1 MEKRGVPTIAVVGKG
16 FEKAARSF
24 GRAYK
29 LPELR
34 LLLVD
39 DTVAHQGGDAL
50 LQLAVGGVDHVVEE
64 WSKGTGDTNGAASQ
78 DEWRETL
85 IVEGGYLDANQFL
98 LEMELTDGLPVIPP
112 TPDLVEQFV
121 AASGRGGSEVIARLM
136 PLMGDITVDRI
147 AANAVM
153 AGCPPNVMPILVT
166 AIQAM
171 SAEEFQGNHVV
182 TTAHTLFPLIVVNG
196 PIAKEIGMSDGRD
209 LSTEGWRSNATI
221 ARAMRLLMY
230 NCMSEPG
237 LHGAACQGHL
247 GKVADA
253 ITENVVQSPWEPLHV
268 EKGFRESDSVV
279 TVMTVE
285 PIQMVDDHSAVS
297 AQGILANFGSQMATS
312 GNRPVFGPAQHM
324 LIFGPSHANK
334 AAQGGFDKD
343 MIRRFIY
350 EVYRIPVSAY
360 PPESRERWSDWKK
373 MLYGTNTMENATI
386 PVVEDI
392 NDILIVV
399 HGGAGPNSFF
409 APGIN
414 THKSV
419 TKKIE

>member
-1 MEKRGVPTIAVVGKG
+1 VGKG

-39 DTVAHQGGDAL
+39 DTVAHQGGSEL
-50 LQLAVGGVDHVVEE
+50 VQLAASGVDLVVGE
-64 WSKGTGDTNGAASQ
+64 WTSESPKLNGSDSSDSKWTPSFD
-78 DEWRETL
+78 
-85 IVEGGYLDANQFL
+85 VEGGYLEANQML
-98 LEMELTDGLPVIPP
+98 LEMGLTDGLPIVPP
-112 TPDLVEQFV
+112 TPNLVEKYV
-121 AASGRGGSEVIARLM
+121 AASGRNGNEIIARLM
-136 PLMGDITVDRI
+136 PLMGDITIERI

-153 AGCPPNVMPILVT
+153 AGCAPEVMPILITVV
-166 AIQAM
+166 QAM
-171 SAEEFQGNHVV
+171 GAEDYRINHVV
-182 TTAHTLFPLIVVNG
+182 TTAHTLFPLIVVSG
-196 PIAKEIGMSDGRD
+196 PIAKEVGMSDGRD
-209 LSTEGWRSNATI
+209 LSGGGWRPNATI
-221 ARAMRLLMY
+221 ARAVRLIMY

-237 LHGAACQGHL
+237 VHGTTCQGHL

-253 ITENVVQSPWEPLHV
+253 ITENIEQSPWEPIHV
-268 EKGFRESDSVV
+268 EMGFRESDSVV

-285 PIQMVDDHSAVS
+285 PIQMVDDHSALS

-324 LIFGPSHANK
+324 LIFGPAHANK
-334 AAQGGFDKD
+334 VAQGGFDKQ

-350 EVYRIPVSAY
+350 EVYRIPVNEF
-360 PPESRERWSDWKK
+360 PPESRERWSAWKK
-373 MLYGTNTMENATI
+373 MLYGTNTMENATV

-392 NDILIVV
+392 NDILIMV

-414 THKSV
+414 DHKSI
-419 TKKIE
+419 TRKIE

>member
-1 MEKRGVPTIAVVGKG
+1 MEKRGVPTVAVVGKG

-50 LQLAVGGVDHVVEE
+50 VQLAVGGVDPVVEE
-64 WSKGTGDTNGAASQ
+64 WVKGTSDTKSTDPQ
-78 DEWRETL
+78 EEWRETL
-85 IVEGGYLDANQFL
+85 IVEGGFLDANQLL
-98 LEMELTDGLPVIPP
+98 LEMGLTDGLPIIPP
-112 TPDLVEQFV
+112 TPDLVKQFV
-121 AASGRGGSEVIARLM
+121 SASGRSGSEVIARLM
-136 PLMGDITVDRI
+136 PLMGNITVDRI
-147 AANAVM
+147 AANAIM
-153 AGCPPNVMPILVT
+153 AGCMPEVMPILVT

-171 SAEEFQGNHVV
+171 SAEEYRVNHVV
-182 TTAHTLFPLIVVNG
+182 TTAHTLFPLLVVNG
-196 PIAKEIGMSDGRD
+196 PIAREIGMSDGRD
-209 LSTEGWRSNATI
+209 LSAEGWRPNATI

-237 LHGAACQGHL
+237 IHGTTCQGHL

-268 EKGFRESDSVV
+268 EKGFRESDNVV

-285 PIQMVDDHSAVS
+285 PLQMVDDHSALS

-334 AAQGGFDKD
+334 VAQGGFDKD

-350 EVYRIPVSAY
+350 EVYRIPVHAF

-373 MLYGTNTMENATI
+373 KLYGTNTVENATV

-399 HGGAGPNSFF
+399 HGGAGPNSIF

-414 THKSV
+414 NHRSV